1 MPDYRRYLLEQG
13 TGVDL
18 HGKDETKAAQRA
30 VKDAI
35 SHSSMI
41 GLGSLFNIGSF
52 EELEEALM
60 VDVTIA
66 TPNPDTVD
74 GEAVLSI
81 LPEGNRRINIVK
93 GGLLW
98 PSEDIEPEAKSHDVV
113 MANAVIV
120 VLVDL
125 EKVERK

>member
-1 MPDYRRYLLEQG
+1 MTDYRKYLLENG

-18 HGKDETKAAQRA
+18 HGKDETKAAQKA

-41 GLGSLFNIGSF
+41 GLRSIFKIESL

-66 TPNPDTVD
+66 TPNPDKVD
-74 GEAVLSI
+74 GDAVLNI
-81 LPEGNRRINIVK
+81 LPEGKRRINIIK
-93 GGLLW
+93 GGMMW
-98 PSEDIEPEAKSHDVV
+98 PPVNIDPSTKSHEIV
-113 MANAVIV
+113 MVNAIIV
-120 VLVDL
+120 VLIDVNKFKL
-125 EKVERK
+125 K

>member
-41 GLGSLFNIGSF
+41 GLGSLFKIGSF

-81 LPEGNRRINIVK
+81 LPEGHRRIKIVK

-98 PSEDIEPEAKSHDVV
+98 PPEDIEPEAKSHDVV

-120 VLVDL
+120 VLLDL